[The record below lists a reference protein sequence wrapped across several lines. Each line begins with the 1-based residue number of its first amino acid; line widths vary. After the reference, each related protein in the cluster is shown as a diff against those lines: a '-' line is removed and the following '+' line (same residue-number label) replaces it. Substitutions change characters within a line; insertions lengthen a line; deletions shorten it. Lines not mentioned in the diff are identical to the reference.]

1 MTIKH
6 LVLSGGGPVG
16 LLEYGILK
24 NLSQKKI
31 INYENIKSIY
41 ASSIGSL
48 IGLIYILQFKWEW
61 IDDFFIKRPWLNIAK
76 INTADILN
84 IYYSKGLFDSNTML
98 NVVKPLLLSKNLNI
112 DITLKE
118 LYNYTNIDFHI
129 FTTNINNVISVDL
142 NYITNPDLK
151 VYEAIT
157 MSSCVPL
164 LFKPMYY
171 NNKYYLDAG
180 ILINCP
186 INECIKNENCNTNN
200 ILALLNDN
208 SKPLIKE
215 NNSIDSID
223 ENSNLISF
231 FIFLLKNIVKKLRI
245 LGIENNIEIDNTI
258 NICLTKSTVDINY
271 WFKTLEDENLRKE
284 LIDLG
289 VEQSEKF
296 IKKYTIIN
304 DISNTIINDISNTII
319 N

>member
-1 MTIKH
+1 
-6 LVLSGGGPVG
+6 
-16 LLEYGILK
+16 
-24 NLSQKKI
+24 
-31 INYENIKSIY
+31 
-41 ASSIGSL
+41 
-48 IGLIYILQFKWEW
+48 
-61 IDDFFIKRPWLNIAK
+61 
-76 INTADILN
+76 
-84 IYYSKGLFDSNTML
+84 
-98 NVVKPLLLSKNLNI
+98 NLNI